1 MLFFPY
7 HLPVYNLF
15 SDQVKNYFYAI
26 IKLSFWSEKQQK
38 TVKKIVWLIVKT
50 SAKIAINIANCQLA
64 SSSFH
69 VFFYLESIKQ
79 TDCVF

>member
-15 SDQVKNYFYAI
+15 SDQVKNYFYAF

-38 TVKKIVWLIVKT
+38 NSQENSLGDSQNFSKNSYIY
-50 SAKIAINIANCQLA
+50 SQL
-64 SSSFH
+64 SNSFH
-69 VFFYLESIKQ
+69 VFFHLESIKQ
-79 TDCVF
+79 TDCAF

>member
-1 MLFFPY
+1 MASILFLFYMLFFPY

-38 TVKKIVWLIVKT
+38 K
-50 SAKIAINIANCQLA
+50 
-64 SSSFH
+64 
-69 VFFYLESIKQ
+69 
-79 TDCVF
+79 